1 MERCQFEP
9 SVLGGLLAIRQ
20 LRGVRGGAREGVTLG
35 SCTTLSAVAVHPEIA
50 AHYPALA
57 TAAGLVSSPQLR
69 NMGTIGGNV
78 CVDTRCNYYNQSY
91 EWRKA
96 VGFCM
101 ERDGAIC
108 LVAPRSPRCWAVSSS
123 DTAPV
128 LWGLGARVRLRSAA
142 GERTIP
148 VETLFRDDGIEYLAK
163 RPDEILTDILLPPAD
178 GWRSAYLKL
187 RRRGSFDF
195 PVLGGRIKGLRA
207 ERELQQRQL
216 AEKADL
222 TPSMVS
228 QIESGRLTPSLHT
241 LGRIAAALGVPIGA
255 LFDGQP
261 AGSIVVTRRKDYPVV
276 SFDGSSERWAVL
288 GAGLF
293 QGKIRAVV
301 STLGPRERGVTTEKV
316 IIKPGQMKLFY
327 VIDGKVALHYNGDRH
342 LLEAGD
348 SALLDG
354 GTPHGWEN
362 LGTKRAQ
369 ALWVILG

>member
-1 MERCQFEP
+1 
-9 SVLGGLLAIRQ
+9 
-20 LRGVRGGAREGVTLG
+20 VT
-35 SCTTLSAVAVHPEIA
+35 A
-50 AHYPALA
+50 
-57 TAAGLVSSPQLR
+57 
-69 NMGTIGGNV
+69 
-78 CVDTRCNYYNQSY
+78 
-91 EWRKA
+91 
-96 VGFCM
+96 
-101 ERDGAIC
+101 
-108 LVAPRSPRCWAVSSS
+108 
-123 DTAPV
+123 
-128 LWGLGARVRLRSAA
+128 
-142 GERTIP
+142 
-148 VETLFRDDGIEYLAK
+148 
-163 RPDEILTDILLPPAD
+163 
-178 GWRSAYLKL
+178 
-187 RRRGSFDF
+187 
-195 PVLGGRIKGLRA
+195 LGGRIKGLRA

-301 STLGPRERGVTTEKV
+301 STLGPRAKGVKTDKV
-316 IIKPGQMKLFY
+316 VIDPGQMKLFY
-327 VIDGKVALHYNGDRH
+327 VLEGKVALHYNGEAH
-342 LLEAGD
+342 QLEAGD
-348 SALLDG
+348 SAYLDG

-362 LGTKRAQ
+362 LGPRSAK